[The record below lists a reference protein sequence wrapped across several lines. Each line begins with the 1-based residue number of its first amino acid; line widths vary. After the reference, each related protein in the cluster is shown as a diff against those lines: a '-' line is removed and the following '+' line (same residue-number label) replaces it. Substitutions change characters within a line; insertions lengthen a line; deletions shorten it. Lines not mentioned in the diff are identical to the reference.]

1 MAHAAESLS
10 HATPQHKA
18 VVLLGQPGRKLCEIK
33 AGVWIWSGRGSAAVF
48 HRAAVAVA
56 FPGPSNTTAVCLRTL
71 QRLGRV
77 CTRDGL
83 EDLSGSSDSSA
94 TSDPDWEPVES
105 RSWVVGKAGS
115 GWERVQQEAPQEA
128 PLN

>member
-1 MAHAAESLS
+1 MRERSF
-10 HATPQHKA
+10 T
-18 VVLLGQPGRKLCEIK
+18 
-33 AGVWIWSGRGSAAVF
+33 
-48 HRAAVAVA
+48 RAAAAVA
-56 FPGPSNTTAVCLRTL
+56 FPGSSNTTVVRSRTL

-83 EDLSGSSDSSA
+83 EDPSGSSDSST

-105 RSWVVGKAGS
+105 RSRVVGKAGS